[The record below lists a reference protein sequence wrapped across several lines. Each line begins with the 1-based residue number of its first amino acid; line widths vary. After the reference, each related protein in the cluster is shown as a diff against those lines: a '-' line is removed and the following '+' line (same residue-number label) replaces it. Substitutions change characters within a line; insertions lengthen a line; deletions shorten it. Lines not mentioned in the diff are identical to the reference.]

1 MAGWHS
7 SGFLEGQTKINY
19 YYFKFIIWNKLNRN
33 RSVIQNPTMCSRPVG
48 ATAAVQSLFTF
59 STTRKLRQ
67 TTSLH
72 HVIKTHEDSLQKP
85 AVQVILRKVTT
96 VQWFYSWLFDS
107 CKRFLLTSPT
117 PKKKKR
123 KKKKNK
129 PGKQGLVLKFDSIE
143 IKVLSLAGIQTDP
156 NFAQCFFGNCSGIHW
171 ISVFVRIEKQTANL
185 SHWYK
190 QNKEGKRALIYLEG
204 KVRAYTC
211 VCVCIDICRHW
222 GLTDRFWRPM

>member
-1 MAGWHS
+1 MKTVCKNQRFKLFCVKWPPC
-7 SGFLEGQTKINY
+7 SGFIPDFLTLVN
-19 YYFKFIIWNKLNRN
+19 
-33 RSVIQNPTMCSRPVG
+33 
-48 ATAAVQSLFTF
+48 AF
-59 STTRKLRQ
+59 S
-67 TTSLH
+67 SH
-72 HVIKTHEDSLQKP
+72 HPPQ
-85 AVQVILRKVTT
+85 R
-96 VQWFYSWLFDS
+96 
-107 CKRFLLTSPT
+107 
-117 PKKKKR
+117 KKK

-156 NFAQCFFGNCSGIHW
+156 NFAQCFFGNCSGIRW